1 MRHVSNSMSK
11 KTPEYKKCVGE
22 ITEMATKLITDN
34 KLDKLVDKIHSGEG
48 IGMLK

>member
-1 MRHVSNSMSK
+1 MMK
-11 KTPEYKKCVGE
+11 PTKQYKDFIDE